1 MSEYFLERQTEPTN
15 EEPVAPQKP
24 KNTWKKRVLLG
35 ILGALFL
42 VGIIYTGWII
52 KGLPPLDSLENVK
65 PPQVTRLFS
74 SDGNVLH
81 ELYRDNRIWVSI
93 DRIPD
98 HIIKATL
105 ATEDREFYDHWGI
118 NIKRIPRAAL
128 VNLRTMSF
136 SQGSS
141 TITMQVARNLYQ
153 KEIGFERSIHRKI
166 REAITATQIERTYSK
181 REILEMY
188 LNVAYFGR
196 GSYGLQSAA
205 RRFFDKEVSDLNIEE
220 GALLVGMLKGPGRY
234 NPTRHPERTK
244 LRRDVVMH
252 NMFVTN
258 DISRQT
264 YDSLKVIEMETRD
277 WKLGVGVAPYF
288 TEHVRQELNALQDSL
303 NIDVYEDGLN
313 VFTTL
318 QSGYQTAM
326 DSAIARQM
334 PAIQSKVRKYLKSE
348 FEKKERETGETISD
362 SLFEKKSVLQIAFIA
377 MDHRT
382 GEIKAMVGGRDF
394 KKTKFN
400 RALQARRQP
409 GSTFKPFLYTAA
421 IDNGYTP
428 IDKLLNQPVVIN
440 NGDGSRWTPEN
451 YDRTFGGLT
460 SLREGVR
467 RSLNIIAARLI
478 LDIGPQVVV
487 NYARRMGISTELTPY
502 PSLAMG
508 STGTIPLEMVNAFGV
523 LANEGV
529 KVEPIFIRRIED
541 RYGNVIFERFPK
553 RQEVI
558 SRASA
563 YIMTDMLSDVINA
576 GTGVRIRSLYNFRA
590 PAAGKTGTT
599 NDYADAW
606 FIGYTPH
613 VTAGVWVGLDSPELK
628 MGPEGVGSRAA
639 LPFWGD
645 FMKTLYDL
653 EKIPADD
660 FKQPPDVVRM
670 EVCRESG
677 KRAVS
682 SCPDV
687 YSEIFNIKF
696 RVSENCDVHTAG
708 NQRKSRNLF
717 GF

>member
-1 MSEYFLERQTEPTN
+1 MSEYFLERQSEPAEESFNHQEPTN
-15 EEPVAPQKP
+15 P
-24 KNTWKKRVLLG
+24 WKKRILLG
-35 ILGALFL
+35 FLSIAAIALLAYSIF
-42 VGIIYTGWII
+42 IYN
-52 KGLPPLDSLENVK
+52 GLPPLDRLENVN
-65 PPQVTRLFS
+65 PAQVTRLFS
-74 SDGNVLH
+74 SDGKVMH
-81 ELYRDNRIWVSI
+81 ELYRDNRIWI
-93 DRIPD
+93 AYDKIPE
-98 HIIKATL
+98 HVINATL
-105 ATEDREFYDHWGI
+105 ATEDREFFDHWGI
-118 NIKRIPRAAL
+118 NVKRVPRAAF
-128 VNLRTMSF
+128 VNLRNMRL

-141 TITMQVARNLYQ
+141 TITMQVARNLYLE
-153 KEIGFERSIHRKI
+153 EIGFERSIHRKI
-166 REAITATQIERTYSK
+166 REAITAIQIERTYSK

-188 LNVAYFGR
+188 LNVTYFGR

-205 RRFFDKEVSDLNIEE
+205 RRYFDKEAIDLTIEE
-220 GALLVGMLKGPGRY
+220 GALLVGLLKGPNYYRPVKY
-234 NPTRHPERTK
+234 PDRAK

-252 NMFVTN
+252 NMFVTEHL
-258 DISRQT
+258 SRQT
-264 YDSLKVIEMETRD
+264 YDSLKVLEMQTRD
-277 WKLGVGVAPYF
+277 WKLGVGTAPYF

-318 QSGYQTAM
+318 HSGYQEAM
-326 DSAIARQM
+326 DSSVARQM
-334 PAIQSKVRKYLKSE
+334 PSIQAKVRKYLKSE
-348 FEKKERETGETISD
+348 FKKKEKETGEAISD
-362 SLFEKKSVLQIAFIA
+362 SAFMEKSILQIAFIA

-382 GEIKAMVGGRDF
+382 GEVKAMIGGRDF

-460 SLREGVR
+460 SLRTGVKK
-467 RSLNIIAARLI
+467 SLNIIAARLI
-478 LDIGPQVVV
+478 LDIGPQQVV
-487 NYARRMGISTELTPY
+487 NYARRMGISTALEPY

-508 STGTIPLEMVNAFGV
+508 STGTIPIEMVNAFGV
-523 LANEGV
+523 LANNGV
-529 KVEPIFIRRIED
+529 RVDPIFIRRIED
-541 RYGNVIFERFPK
+541 RYGNVIYERFPK

-563 YIMTDMLSDVINA
+563 YIMTDMLSDVIDH
-576 GTGVRIRSLYNFRA
+576 GTGIRIRSLYNFRA

-606 FIGYTPH
+606 FIGYTPN

-645 FMKTLYDL
+645 FMKTLYDA
-653 EKIPADD
+653 EKIPADN
-660 FKQPPDVVRM
+660 FKQPPDVSRL

-677 KRAVS
+677 MRAVS

-687 YSEIFNIKF
+687 YSEIFNNKF
-696 RVSENCDVHTAG
+696 RVSGSCDIHIAG